1 MKITLVAIGST
12 RTDYIR
18 QGIKTYLDR
27 LKHYISFESIEIADP
42 KSSKSMTPDSIKAA
56 EAVAILNTLQRGDK
70 VILLDERGKEYT
82 SREFSNIIQREMLS
96 GIKRLVFVVGG
107 PYGFAQ
113 TVYQRADTLISF
125 SKMTFSHEMIRLFF
139 VEQIYRV
146 MTILNNEP
154 YHHD

>member
-1 MKITLVAIGST
+1 
-12 RTDYIR
+12 
-18 QGIKTYLDR
+18 
-27 LKHYISFESIEIADP
+27 
-42 KSSKSMTPDSIKAA
+42 MTPDSIKAA

-113 TVYQRADTLISF
+113 TVYQRADALISF

>member
-1 MKITLVAIGST
+1 MKIALVAIGTT

-27 LKHYISFESIEIADP
+27 LKHYISFELIEIADP
-42 KSSKSMTPDSIKAA
+42 KSSKSMAPDSLKAA

-113 TVYQRADTLISF
+113 TVYQRADALISF